1 MAARLAGRGAARARF
16 AARSRRTP
24 AAGVN
29 ALRSLHDLR
38 GAAGGGVRDGDE
50 RGGEPPS
57 VVAELAS
64 GPPGWAQPD
73 ERARALPA
81 AVDWAE
87 RSPARVPPLLASS
100 AVRSRASSWSSGSA
114 RHALPAW
121 PVQMPGAA
129 RRGLHST
136 AAPRADG
143 GSAGKGSEPTAAPPA
158 PTKAKESLL
167 ARAQQLPGR
176 AKVFTAEC
184 AAQVREDPKVLIV
197 WSKQGWGALK
207 HFLHHTW
214 TGCKLL
220 GTDVRIASAIMVRV
234 LQGRRL
240 SRRER
245 ALLQRVVTDL
255 FRLVPFSFFIL
266 VPAMEIFLPFA
277 LKLFPNMLP
286 SQFADKEEV
295 ADQKKK
301 RFKLRLETA
310 KFLQECLHADVN
322 RLRSKE
328 DKDDGGMDL
337 SEFVARARAGQ
348 PIPNEFI
355 YEIAKHFK
363 DEFLLDN
370 LPRPQLV
377 AMCSFLS
384 IEGPFGPDL
393 HVRFLLRRRMGQI
406 INDDKDIF
414 WEGVA
419 NLSDDEVVEA
429 CELRGIR
436 TEDVPREVLAAMLSE
451 WLELSTKRDVPLSLL
466 VFSRAASLLHHSEQ
480 AKNLELVVSSL
491 PEDVVDNLQL
501 EEGDEKV
508 SNERKLE
515 LLKEQEKLV
524 AEELEQEQT
533 AAEDIQKDKEKS
545 KKSKNKKKKDK
556 KDKQEKAEATAED
569 SVGGLASATAA
580 AEAAAPA
587 TPFNEPVPEAT
598 VAAEL
603 SGVDEPQEQAEEEE
617 EQAEQEEPLTATPDG
632 RESLSPE
639 QSSAIMEE
647 LLTLREEA
655 EAHRRQVED
664 VSRLLS
670 MLSTSSSITEEK
682 KSLEELRETVNR
694 LAPHRS
700 PSIQLKGTSVR
711 EEIEDARLKVRRA
724 PSPFQHSL
732 LAVLCRLLEL
742 ECCLSSRG
750 SDHSDPL

>member
-1 MAARLAGRGAARARF
+1 MAARLAGRGAARLAR
-16 AARSRRTP
+16 AGRRRPT
-24 AAGVN
+24 AGVN
-29 ALRSLHDLR
+29 ALRSLHCR
-38 GAAGGGVRDGDE
+38 GAAGAGVRDGDE

-100 AVRSRASSWSSGSA
+100 AVRSRGSSRLGLGSGSWGSGSA

-121 PVQMPGAA
+121 PAQLPGST

-158 PTKAKESLL
+158 PTKTKESLL

-197 WSKQGWGALK
+197 WSKQGWGSLK

-466 VFSRAASLLHHSEQ
+466 IFSRAASLLHHSEQ

-533 AAEDIQKDKEKS
+533 AAEDIEKDKKS
-545 KKSKNKKKKDK
+545 KKQSKKKKDK

-587 TPFNEPVPEAT
+587 TQFNEPLPEAT

-603 SGVDEPQEQAEEEE
+603 SGVDESQEQAPEEEE
-617 EQAEQEEPLTATPDG
+617 KQAEQEEPLTATPDG

-724 PSPFQHSL
+724 PSPFQHRCLPSS
-732 LAVLCRLLEL
+732 AA
-742 ECCLSSRG
+742 CLSSNCCW
-750 SDHSDPL
+750 L